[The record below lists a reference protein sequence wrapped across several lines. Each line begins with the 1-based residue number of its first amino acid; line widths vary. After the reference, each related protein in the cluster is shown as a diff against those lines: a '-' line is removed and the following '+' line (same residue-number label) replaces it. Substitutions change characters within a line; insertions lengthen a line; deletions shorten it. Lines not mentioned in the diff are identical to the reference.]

1 MAEEAKTRRYRI
13 LEKNMCPDDCGE
25 ELMMYIP
32 EYYNDYTGTWTKIH
46 KCIKNKEKQYFW
58 DVNEAISACK
68 SHAKKQPRVIWS
80 DEL

>member
-32 EYYNDYTGTWTKIH
+32 
-46 KCIKNKEKQYFW
+46 
-58 DVNEAISACK
+58 
-68 SHAKKQPRVIWS
+68 
-80 DEL
+80 